1 MQSSGKEGHLNSR
14 LGTQRCVAE
23 WGQNFE
29 ILYTV
34 KVAKKVMPHQ
44 VQFSTLETT
53 ISVSIFAQLGGCSK
67 KCVGFGWWWCV
78 FVFWFFFLRLCP
90 SSYKQCYI
98 YADNFFFS
106 SYPLV
111 RCQLKQRLFCVAA
124 RQQMWLAWG

>member
-1 MQSSGKEGHLNSR
+1 MQSSGREGHLNSR
-14 LGTQRCVAE
+14 LGMQRCVAE

-78 FVFWFFFLRLCP
+78 FVFWFFFFKVVSIFLQTVLHICR
-90 SSYKQCYI
+90 Q
-98 YADNFFFS
+98 FFFS